1 MFDRDAVGSDTRAGA
16 CGARAGEGQNAGG
29 EPAGGEPAGGCEPRK
44 PPAKIRRLDDGQLP
58 REWTQQLY
66 STDGAHRVECKF
78 SNSRD
83 YECGIMQDPTHLV
96 DVPDLPQAWP
106 RADGLGSSVVGG
118 GQAGTHAGANT
129 VHLPCGHV
137 FSPCALALHFLVQD
151 MRCPICRVGCKTRM
165 NIACVPGDI
174 RPIYAKKMEQLE
186 EAAGG
191 DVDTTGILEV
201 FTNMHL
207 QVILRFRRQSSR
219 TPRSNVHAESLIH
232 SRLILREE
240 DIATHMHAIQQLS
253 EQGGAPA
260 PAPADAPADADAPAP
275 ADADAPAPADADA
288 PAPAGH
294 ASVMGLFG
302 THRSFQRIIQSILER
317 QDASSNVVFVL
328 QHPLMPLE
336 ISSSEMSVQ
345 SAHAALFGVHSGQ
358 VQGPVSI
365 PLFCSAIS
373 GVEPIAHVHSAFNP
387 THNTANI
394 SVGINLR
401 VMLDMSVYVTQVLDH
416 LSGLADED

>member
-1 MFDRDAVGSDTRAGA
+1 MLDRDAVGSETRAGA
-16 CGARAGEGQNAGG
+16 CEARAAEGENAEG
-29 EPAGGEPAGGCEPRK
+29 EDADGCEPRN
-44 PPAKIRRLDDGQLP
+44 PPSKIRRLDDGQLP
-58 REWTQQLY
+58 SEWMQQLY
-66 STDGAHRVECKF
+66 STDGAHRVDCKF

-83 YECGIMQDPTHLV
+83 HECGIMQDLTHLV

-106 RADGLGSSVVGG
+106 RADDLASSVVGG
-118 GQAGTHAGANT
+118 GRAGTHAGANT

-174 RPIYAKKMEQLE
+174 RPLYARKMEQLE
-186 EAAGG
+186 EATGV
-191 DVDTTGILEV
+191 DVDMTGILNL

-207 QVILRFRRQSSR
+207 QVLLRFRRQSSR
-219 TPRSNVHAESLIH
+219 TQRSNVHAESLIN

-240 DIATHMHAIQQLS
+240 DIATHMQAIQQLAG
-253 EQGGAPA
+253 QAPAPAPA
-260 PAPADAPADADAPAP
+260 PAPADAEADRDAG
-275 ADADAPAPADADA
+275 
-288 PAPAGH
+288 AGH

-317 QDASSNVVFVL
+317 QDASSNVVF
-328 QHPLMPLE
+328 
-336 ISSSEMSVQ
+336 
-345 SAHAALFGVHSGQ
+345 
-358 VQGPVSI
+358 
-365 PLFCSAIS
+365 
-373 GVEPIAHVHSAFNP
+373 PIAHVHSAFNP

>member
-1 MFDRDAVGSDTRAGA
+1 MTACHFNTFRVVYSAYKTASCMFDRDAVGSDARAGA

-106 RADGLGSSVVGG
+106 RTDGLGSSVVGG

-165 NIACVPGDI
+165 NIASGHIMI
-174 RPIYAKKMEQLE
+174 RM
-186 EAAGG
+186 
-191 DVDTTGILEV
+191 
-201 FTNMHL
+201 
-207 QVILRFRRQSSR
+207 SR
-219 TPRSNVHAESLIH
+219 
-232 SRLILREE
+232 
-240 DIATHMHAIQQLS
+240 
-253 EQGGAPA
+253 
-260 PAPADAPADADAPAP
+260 
-275 ADADAPAPADADA
+275 
-288 PAPAGH
+288 
-294 ASVMGLFG
+294 
-302 THRSFQRIIQSILER
+302 
-317 QDASSNVVFVL
+317 
-328 QHPLMPLE
+328 
-336 ISSSEMSVQ
+336 
-345 SAHAALFGVHSGQ
+345 
-358 VQGPVSI
+358 
-365 PLFCSAIS
+365 
-373 GVEPIAHVHSAFNP
+373 
-387 THNTANI
+387 
-394 SVGINLR
+394 
-401 VMLDMSVYVTQVLDH
+401 
-416 LSGLADED
+416 